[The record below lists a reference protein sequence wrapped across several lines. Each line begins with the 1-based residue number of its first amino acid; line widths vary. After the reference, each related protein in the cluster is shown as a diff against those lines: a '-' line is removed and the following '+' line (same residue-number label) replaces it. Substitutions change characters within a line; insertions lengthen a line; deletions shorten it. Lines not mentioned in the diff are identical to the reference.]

1 MFDKQLI
8 GHSFGKRSITVEEW
22 PVRWYAN
29 AIGET
34 DPTCIDVA
42 AARAAGLRSLR
53 VPPTFL
59 SCMEGWLFKT
69 FDLLALAKIDPSRV
83 LHAEQAYDY
92 LAPACVGDT
101 LTYEPCIVDVYDKKG
116 GALEFLVKESRITN
130 QDGVQVAAA
139 RSVLVQR
146 QL

>member
-1 MFDKQLI
+1 
-8 GHSFGKRSITVEEW
+8 
-22 PVRWYAN
+22 
-29 AIGET
+29 
-34 DPTCIDVA
+34 
-42 AARAAGLRSLR
+42 
-53 VPPTFL
+53 
-59 SCMEGWLFKT
+59 
-69 FDLLALAKIDPSRV
+69 
-83 LHAEQAYDY
+83 
-92 LAPACVGDT
+92 VGDT